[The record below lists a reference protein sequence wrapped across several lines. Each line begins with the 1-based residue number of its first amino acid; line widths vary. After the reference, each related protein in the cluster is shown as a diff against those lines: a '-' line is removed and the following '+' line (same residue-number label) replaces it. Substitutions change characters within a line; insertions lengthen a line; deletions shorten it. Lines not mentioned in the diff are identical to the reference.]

1 MSVGR
6 SIDWSVKE
14 KSVCVKKL
22 RKKSTST
29 SIMAPKSKTKKGIAI
44 EIEDS
49 TLINEIEEKCNL
61 SKPEIKEM
69 MLRIADIVLK
79 EMPKKKPIT
88 KTRKTKKQQQK
99 EEEEEEEEEQKLEED
114 NDNDNDNDSVPC
126 VPLMLSLTESVVKPT
141 KKKNNTKKN
150 NNKCSSLTA
159 TETLTL
165 ADADNDTETDELS
178 V

>member
-1 MSVGR
+1 
-6 SIDWSVKE
+6 
-14 KSVCVKKL
+14 
-22 RKKSTST
+22 
-29 SIMAPKSKTKKGIAI
+29 MAPKPKTKKKGIAI

-49 TLINEIEEKCNL
+49 TLINKIEEKCNL

-79 EMPKKKPIT
+79 EMNNETPKKPKN
-88 KTRKTKKQQQK
+88 KRKTKKQK
-99 EEEEEEEEEQKLEED
+99 EEE
-114 NDNDNDNDSVPC
+114 DNDNDNDSVPC